1 MIAETV
7 GLVRFIIVDY
17 LIGLIDC
24 LQRIAGTLVPCGKLF
39 DGLQST
45 EGWCDIDSRGL
56 LY

>member
-24 LQRIAGTLVPCGKLF
+24 LQRIAGPLIPCGTLF
-39 DGLQST
+39 DGLQRT
-45 EGWCDIDSRGL
+45 EGWRDLDSRGL